1 MNISEFFSILL
12 VQMKSPIH
20 NQNESIRRGTSL
32 MTTMTSR
39 RLLVTVSVFIIL
51 LTVQTADTVPIYIR
65 SGRHGNG
72 NGGSAGSSAL
82 QRGTRPPRP
91 GNGSSPHYEIERP
104 HECRNDTIFADCF
117 LCGKIAD
124 DIRIYRACC
133 QRDVEIIS
141 FCHRL
146 LD

>member
-1 MNISEFFSILL
+1 
-12 VQMKSPIH
+12 MKS
-20 NQNESIRRGTSL
+20 SISNPSKLLNYGTIS
-32 MTTMTSR
+32 MTTMTTR
-39 RLLVTVSVFIIL
+39 RLLVVSVFIIMM
-51 LTVQTADTVPIYIR
+51 TVQTADALPVYIR

-72 NGGSAGSSAL
+72 NGGSAGSAAL

-104 HECRNDTIFADCF
+104 HECRIDTIFADCF

-133 QRDVEIIS
+133 QRDAEIIS